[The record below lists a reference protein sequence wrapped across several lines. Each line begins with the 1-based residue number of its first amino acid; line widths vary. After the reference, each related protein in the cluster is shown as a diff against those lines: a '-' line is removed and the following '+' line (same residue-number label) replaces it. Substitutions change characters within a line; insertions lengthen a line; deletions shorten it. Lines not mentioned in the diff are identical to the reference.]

1 MEVPLRRGRGFD
13 DHDRGESNL
22 VAIVNGVFAH
32 QAFGADDPIG
42 RRVRLGRVDSTTP
55 WLTVVG
61 VIGDVRHPAIDGRPR
76 PEISLPLAPAPAS
89 ILTPPPPTPPHP
101 PAPPPP

>member
-61 VIGDVRHPAIDGRPR
+61 VIGDVRHAAIDGRPR
-76 PEISLPLAPAPAS
+76 PEIYVPLAPHYGAQMELAAR
-89 ILTPPPPTPPHP
+89 TPGRP
-101 PAPPPP
+101 